1 MTEGFF
7 TSPEDVKNSPDQS
20 AIYATWNPEDMKYK
34 DLNGDNKIDWGDN
47 TAVNPGDKKVIGN
60 DTPRFLY
67 GLSFSGIYK
76 DFDFNLFFQGVGKRD
91 VFIGSMT
98 YFGFQGSKFFTTVHD
113 HNLDYWRED
122 NQDAFFARPYATSEV
137 DKNQQVQSRF
147 IQNGAYLRLKNLQ
160 IGYTLPKHLLQNTG
174 IDRLRFY
181 FSGENLLTFTKLMDG
196 IDPEA
201 TGGNYGDGKSYP
213 MSLVCSFGVN
223 VSF

>member
-1 MTEGFF
+1 ML
-7 TSPEDVKNSPDQS
+7 KNSPNQS
-20 AIYATWNPEDMKYK
+20 AIYATWNPGDMKYK

-60 DTPRFLY
+60 NTPRFLY
-67 GLSFSGIYK
+67 GLSFSGVYK
-76 DFDFNLFFQGVGKRD
+76 DFDFNIFFQGVGKRD

-98 YFGFQGSKFFTTVHD
+98 YFGFQGNKYFDNVHE
-113 HNLDYWRED
+113 HNMDYWTED
-122 NQDAFFARPYATSEV
+122 NQDAFFARPYATAEV

-160 IGYTLPKHLLQNTG
+160 IGYTLPKHILQNVG

-196 IDPEA
+196 IDPET
-201 TGGNYGDGKSYP
+201 TGGNWGDGKSYP